1 MVSNPSRT
9 LLLQLIDSTPV
20 TVARIVYM
28 SMPIEMP
35 IDNQIS
41 LRLVILVSRT
51 RKAYYIAHHFFMNV
65 YGHISPQRKQES
77 AERMD
82 AFIASVRN
90 K

>member
-51 RKAYYIAHHFFMNV
+51 RKAYYIAHHFFMSHKKVLANLKLYMIPYFV
-65 YGHISPQRKQES
+65 SHFVSHS
-77 AERMD
+77 
-82 AFIASVRN
+82 S
-90 K
+90 